1 MINMPFNTYS
11 DDNKT
16 KSKVS
21 NESYWKFICNKI
33 ISTEIKVAKY
43 NLNKV
48 FHLETCFLSIGRF
61 LFQIAAFID
70 I

>member
-21 NESYWKFICNKI
+21 NESYWKLIYNTI
-33 ISTEIKVAKY
+33 ISTEINVTKY

-48 FHLETCFLSIGRF
+48 FHLETCFLSI
-61 LFQIAAFID
+61 D
-70 I
+70 SYSK

>member
-21 NESYWKFICNKI
+21 NESYWKLIYSTI
-33 ISTEIKVAKY
+33 ISMKIEDTKY
-43 NLNKV
+43 NLHRA
-48 FHLETCFLSIGRF
+48 FHLATCFLFIGSYSK
-61 LFQIAAFID
+61 
-70 I
+70 